1 MLIEVLQFKLK
12 AEATVDE
19 FLQANKQAE
28 DKQVATIPGFL
39 SRQTSANEEG
49 TWMVVV
55 HWADKAALD
64 KSLATFMEAEAT
76 QTFLSLMDSDTMSMS
91 VFTVKM

>member
-12 AEATVDE
+12 AETNIDE
-19 FLQANKQAE
+19 FLKANKQAE
-28 DKQVATIPGFL
+28 DEQVATIPGFL
-39 SRQTSANEEG
+39 SRRTSVNEDG
-49 TWMVVV
+49 VWMILV
-55 HWADKAALD
+55 HWADQVALE

-76 QTFLSLMDSDTMSMS
+76 QIFLSLMDSDTMSMS

>member
-12 AEATVDE
+12 AETNVDE
-19 FLQANKQAE
+19 FLKANKQAE

-39 SRQTSANEEG
+39 SRQTSVNEEG
-49 TWMVVV
+49 IWMIVV

-76 QTFLSLMDSDTMSMS
+76 QTFLSLMDSNTMSMS
-91 VFTVKM
+91 VFTVRM

>member
-12 AEATVDE
+12 ADAEVDE
-19 FLQANKQAE
+19 FLKANKQAE
-28 DKQVATIPGFL
+28 DEQVSTIPGFL
-39 SRQTSANEEG
+39 SRQTAVNEEG
-49 TWMVVV
+49 MWMIAV

-76 QTFLSLMDSDTMSMS
+76 QPFLGMMNSDTLSMS
-91 VFTVKM
+91 VYTVRM

>member
-12 AEATVDE
+12 ADADVDE
-19 FLQANKQAE
+19 FLKANKRAE
-28 DKQVATIPGFL
+28 DDQVSTISGFL
-39 SRQTSANEEG
+39 SRQTAVSEEG
-49 TWMVVV
+49 TWMIAV

-76 QTFLSLMDSDTMSMS
+76 QPFLGMMDSDTLSM
-91 VFTVKM
+91 TVYSIRM